1 MVFFE
6 KIFYEK
12 ISLFQGWLLVGCG
25 VAFLLAGVHFL
36 ADIDQV
42 DLLGGG
48 GEPFCR
54 LQRKLFSVSVFSLI
68 FMVSLAIFS

>member
-1 MVFFE
+1 MHILLHLLHLRMLVCAAFFDFLSWFFFE

-25 VAFLLAGVHFL
+25 VAFSLAGVHFL

-48 GEPFCR
+48 GEPFC
-54 LQRKLFSVSVFSLI
+54 
-68 FMVSLAIFS
+68 